1 MHRSAKVPAIQASS
15 LSRRVETHTMRHIAY
30 SLLLII
36 SATLTTGCSS
46 VPKQSSPE
54 LVGYT
59 ETGVAS
65 YYAMKYQ
72 FRQTASGERF
82 NQYAHTA
89 AHKTLPFGTKVRVT
103 NLANNKSVIVKIN
116 DRGPFIEGRII
127 DLSRISFSKI
137 GNLNSGLIQVRIEV
151 IE

>member
-1 MHRSAKVPAIQASS
+1 
-15 LSRRVETHTMRHIAY
+15 MRHAIY
-30 SLLLII
+30 LLLLTI
-36 SATLTTGCSS
+36 SIAITTGCSS

-103 NLANNKSVIVKIN
+103 NLANNKNVTVKIN

-127 DLSRISFSKI
+127 DLSRASFGQI
-137 GNLNSGLIQVRIEV
+137 GNLESGIIQVKIEV
-151 IE
+151 IK